1 MRFFISEN
9 TDALSRNAAAW
20 IVDRIRFVLRQKK
33 EFTLVL
39 SGGSTPEKLYSLL
52 SSVPYDHAVDWNR
65 VIFFWGDERFV
76 PASDPQNNASMAKEH
91 LLDPLKVPADH
102 IRIIPTTPDPA
113 TAAAA
118 YERTIR
124 SYFGDQPVQFDLVLL
139 GLGDNAHTLSLFPG
153 QPVVHEQQKM
163 VDALYLPELKQSRIT
178 MTAPIVN
185 QASTVVFLISGAGK
199 AKAVQQVWNGPE
211 DHSKYPAQT
220 IKPVNGK
227 LFVFADTAAAS
238 LLE

>member
-1 MRFFISEN
+1 MRFFISDN
-9 TDALSRNAAAW
+9 ADSLSRNAAAW
-20 IVDRIRFVLRQKK
+20 MLDRIRFVLRHKK

-52 SSVPYDHAVDWNR
+52 SSASYSNAVDWNR

-76 PASDPQNNASMAKEH
+76 PANDPQNNSRMAKER
-91 LLDPLKVPADH
+91 LLDPLKAPADH
-102 IRIIPTTPDPA
+102 IHIIPTTPDPA

-153 QPVVHEQQKM
+153 QPVVFEKNKI
-163 VDALYLPELKQSRIT
+163 VDSLYLQDLQQSRIT
-178 MTAPIVN
+178 LTAPVVN
-185 QASTVVFLISGAGK
+185 QADAVMFLISGASK

-211 DHSKYPAQT
+211 DISSYPAQV
-220 IKPVNGK
+220 IQPANGK
-227 LFVFADTAAAS
+227 LFVFTDAEAAS